1 MNSNAKSAQERQR
14 MSEQS
19 SDRQAGDQAGL
30 DREEFARLFS
40 RNARRIYGF
49 IMTLVF
55 NHHDAEEVFQNTS
68 VVLWNKFA
76 DFEPGSNFFAWASR
90 IAYYEV
96 LTLMKQQRRSRTFSD
111 EALELLANEAVGL
124 SDRSSERYDALE
136 ECLSH
141 LAADDRE
148 LLQERYYYQ
157 RPPKQI
163 AASQSRS
170 VHSVYRALSR
180 IHNLLLNCVQRNL
193 KANVS

>member
-1 MNSNAKSAQERQR
+1 MAVDG
-14 MSEQS
+14 
-19 SDRQAGDQAGL
+19 SDPVVNEPADI

-76 DFEPGSNFFAWASR
+76 DFKPGSNFFAWASR

-96 LTLMKQQRRSRTFSD
+96 LSLMKQQRRSRTLS
-111 EALELLANEAVGL
+111 EEVLELLADEAVAL
-124 SDRSSERYDALE
+124 SDGSSARYEALE
-136 ECLSH
+136 ECLSR
-141 LAADDRE
+141 LTAPDRE

-163 AASQSRS
+163 AANQSRS
-170 VHSVYRALSR
+170 VHSIYRALSR

-193 KANVS
+193 KADIS